1 VGYAATGHGKGTD
14 VLSTNSRLLTRE
26 FRASYAFVE
35 RNWNLVRR
43 YWAWEI
49 AFFVY
54 RLASSLAVVYIGKA
68 QATNAPDLVVFLAL
82 GTLVWAY
89 LSAIFDNIAEM
100 IQWERW
106 EGTIEYTLMAPVRRT
121 TQMLGV
127 SIFSIGYGLLRTVL
141 LLGGTALFF
150 DLDLGRAN
158 YFSALVV
165 LLVGSLSFVG
175 IGIMASTLP
184 LLSAER
190 GAQMVFIIS
199 ALLLLISGVYYP
211 VDVLPRWMQWLATVS
226 PATYVLDGTR
236 AAILEGAGLGDLG
249 RELLLLLVIGIVSI
263 PAGVWA
269 FLRVERY
276 AKRTGRL
283 KRSG

>member
-1 VGYAATGHGKGTD
+1 MVHAVAGHGKGTD
-14 VLSTNSRLLTRE
+14 VLSTDTRMLTRE

-68 QATNAPDLVVFLAL
+68 QATNAPDLVIFLAL

-158 YFSALVV
+158 YLSALVV

-211 VDVLPRWMQWLATVS
+211 VDVLPRWMQWIATVS

-236 AAILEGAGLGDLG
+236 AAILEGAGIGDLW
-249 RELLLLLVIGIVSI
+249 RELLILLLIGIVSI
-263 PAGVWA
+263 PAGVWV

>member
-1 VGYAATGHGKGTD
+1 M
-14 VLSTNSRLLTRE
+14 LSTDTRLLTRE

-158 YFSALVV
+158 YLSALVV

-236 AAILEGAGLGDLG
+236 AAILEGAGVGDLG
-249 RELLLLLVIGIVSI
+249 RELLLLLLIGIVSI
-263 PAGVWA
+263 PAGVWV